1 MPPPTQTAPKSA
13 PAPKPSPPKCM
24 VTLAPDGAASV
35 QFYIDAQR
43 WTRLQRKMGNVDPA
57 MFLWENLLN
66 RMIDGATY

>member
-1 MPPPTQTAPKSA
+1 
-13 PAPKPSPPKCM
+13 M

-43 WTRLQRKMGNVDPA
+43 WTRLQRKMGSVDPA